1 MERTSWKLVRW
12 LHPVPDDGPG
22 CMRWTEGP
30 RAAIA
35 PQEDAW
41 PEYPAPPG
49 CFRGAQI
56 LILGSPCVR
65 TFWPPIGRYP
75 YEGRMGLWRHPE
87 MAVGFPALRMWAL
100 KQKMYDRQADWQKG
114 GRASS

>member
-1 MERTSWKLVRW
+1 M
-12 LHPVPDDGPG
+12 
-22 CMRWTEGP
+22 
-30 RAAIA
+30 
-35 PQEDAW
+35 
-41 PEYPAPPG
+41 
-49 CFRGAQI
+49 
-56 LILGSPCVR
+56 R